1 MLRTAPRPTVDAFGI
16 DARGFD
22 LLKVVLRAAR

>member
-1 MLRTAPRPTVDAFGI
+1 MLRDAPRPARNAFGI
-16 DARGFD
+16 DERGFD